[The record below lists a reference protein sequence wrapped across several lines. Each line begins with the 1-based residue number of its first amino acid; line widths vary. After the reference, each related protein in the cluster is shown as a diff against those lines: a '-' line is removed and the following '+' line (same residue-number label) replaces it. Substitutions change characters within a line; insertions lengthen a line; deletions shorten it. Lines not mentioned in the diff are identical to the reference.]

1 VLAIGCFWRKAAVR
15 GLGELTFEEYWSAAA
30 REFEP

>member
-1 VLAIGCFWRKAAVR
+1 VKGRFWRKAAVR
-15 GLGELTFEEYWSAAA
+15 DLGELAFEEYWSAAE

>member
-1 VLAIGCFWRKAAVR
+1 MEWPRKAAVR
-15 GLGELTFEEYWSAAA
+15 DLGELAFEEYWSVAA